1 MSFECYVRYFYCEK
15 TAGTILIVLFA
26 YLRFLQIVRFGHNFL
41 LLSFLIAKQF
51 YYGPWSDRAWLAG
64 FICNAAVGFWYGG
77 WILILAGVDG
87 GVWHVWDPWGP
98 GQVGVWGTWCGGIVW
113 TGPVVTEVRMGQG
126 SLGGDPSL
134 RIKQQHFLKREK

>member
-51 YYGPWSDRAWLAG
+51 YYRPDRGRLAG
-64 FICNAAVGFWYGG
+64 FICDAAVGF
-77 WILILAGVDG
+77 
-87 GVWHVWDPWGP
+87 
-98 GQVGVWGTWCGGIVW
+98 
-113 TGPVVTEVRMGQG
+113 
-126 SLGGDPSL
+126 
-134 RIKQQHFLKREK
+134 